1 MTREQFTKVLKKHY
15 SHPMVKAVKS
25 NVCRPSY
32 DKMYQM
38 NEEDGIEFKR
48 WKDVRGWLRA
58 QKRAECEAKQLKK
71 AKKESR

>member
-15 SHPMVKAVKS
+15 SDPMVKAVKS

-38 NEEDGIEFKR
+38 NEEDGIKFER
-48 WKDVRGWLRA
+48 WKDVRGVAKSPKTRRTRSQTT
-58 QKRAECEAKQLKK
+58 QKG
-71 AKKESR
+71 